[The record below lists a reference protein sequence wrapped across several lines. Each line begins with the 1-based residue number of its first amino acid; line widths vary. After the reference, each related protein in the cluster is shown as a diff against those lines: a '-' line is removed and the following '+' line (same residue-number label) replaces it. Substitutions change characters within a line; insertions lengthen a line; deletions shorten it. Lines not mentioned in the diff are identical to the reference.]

1 MKIKKKI
8 LIIIL
13 TVCILLMILLTFL
26 KINRSNSLEKRI
38 SDINI
43 SNITFSNFSYQYY
56 VDGNYTNFEFLVKN
70 NNNKSVKLN
79 NYTVSIYDENN
90 NLIDIYSF
98 NYDYV
103 FKSNWADVSEFQI
116 DFEYK
121 DNYSLKIELPELEFL
136 K

>member
-26 KINRSNSLEKRI
+26 KINRSNSLEKGI
-38 SDINI
+38 NDINI

>member
-1 MKIKKKI
+1 MKNKKKI

-13 TVCILLMILLTFL
+13 VVCILLMILLTFL
-26 KINRSNSLEKRI
+26 KINRSNSLEKGI
-38 SDINI
+38 NDINI

>member
-1 MKIKKKI
+1 MKNKKKI

-13 TVCILLMILLTFL
+13 VVCILLMILLTFL
-26 KINRSNSLEKRI
+26 KINRSNSLEKEI
-38 SDINI
+38 NDINI